1 MGVPRCRCSEG
12 GFATVQGKSVK
23 EIRRLFFWPTKS
35 GSVRPELFHPG
46 RQGPGLKHVQGSYQL
61 TVIQASVSP
70 HDDSSA
76 DVASVGREGGSTPGR
91 GRGGGL
97 EPVYFPAA
105 IPPQPSAPC
114 QQGQHRHGER
124 EVEELSALLLN
135 LRHVEPHGLGQL
147 LSGSCLTSLLL

>member
-1 MGVPRCRCSEG
+1 M
-12 GFATVQGKSVK
+12 
-23 EIRRLFFWPTKS
+23 
-35 GSVRPELFHPG
+35 RPELFHPG

-124 EVEELSALLLN
+124 EVEELSAAVAQPPA
-135 LRHVEPHGLGQL
+135 RGAPRP
-147 LSGSCLTSLLL
+147 GSAAIWVLFNIPPPVSPALWPICPADGEVCRQGMLFSQV

>member
-1 MGVPRCRCSEG
+1 MMTAAQMEPAWG
-12 GFATVQGKSVK
+12 
-23 EIRRLFFWPTKS
+23 
-35 GSVRPELFHPG
+35 
-46 RQGPGLKHVQGSYQL
+46 
-61 TVIQASVSP
+61 
-70 HDDSSA
+70 
-76 DVASVGREGGSTPGR
+76 GREGAHQGE
-91 GRGGGL
+91 GGGL

>member
-1 MGVPRCRCSEG
+1 M
-12 GFATVQGKSVK
+12 
-23 EIRRLFFWPTKS
+23 
-35 GSVRPELFHPG
+35 RPELFHPG
-46 RQGPGLKHVQGSYQL
+46 RQGPGLKHVHGSYQL